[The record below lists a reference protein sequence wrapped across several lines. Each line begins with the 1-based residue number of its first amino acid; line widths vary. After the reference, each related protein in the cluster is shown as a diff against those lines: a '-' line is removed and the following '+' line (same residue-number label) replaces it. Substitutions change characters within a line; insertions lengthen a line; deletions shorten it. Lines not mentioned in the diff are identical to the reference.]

1 MSCDT
6 KFHSVLASVSKCYPQ
21 PWGRLSTCYS
31 PVRHSL
37 ERCKHLSLCVRL
49 ACIRHAASV
58 HPEPGSNSQFENLKI
73 ALRLNWRLFRYILY
87 NANPFIVC
95 YELTSQICF
104 CYLSN
109 SHRFV
114 CSKFCSV
121 FNVLLIAPWDNYI
134 ILSPCSCLVNYFLR
148 WLAHASGS
156 PWLAFASVRTYINI
170 PTLSRLVN
178 SFFPFF
184 YLHFTPFA
192 LSLSRPLFSLDSFA
206 FYLPSSPFSF
216 PPFASFAPPFTLS

>member
-6 KFHSVLASVSKCYPQ
+6 KFYSVLASVSKCYPQ

-87 NANPFIVC
+87 NVNPFIVC

-134 ILSPCSCLVNYFLR
+134 ILSPFARLVNY
-148 WLAHASGS
+148 
-156 PWLAFASVRTYINI
+156 
-170 PTLSRLVN
+170 
-178 SFFPFF
+178 FFPFF
-184 YLHFTPFA
+184 YLPFTPFV
-192 LSLSRPLFSLDSFA
+192 LSFLHLSFLLFSFA
-206 FYLPSSPFSF
+206 FYSLLPLISF
-216 PPFASFAPPFTLS
+216 TSFASFAPPFTLS

>member
-6 KFHSVLASVSKCYPQ
+6 KFYSVLASVSKCYPQ

-121 FNVLLIAPWDNYI
+121 FNVLLVVAETT
-134 ILSPCSCLVNYFLR
+134 ILSYHARFALSTTSFKKFSSTSLPLRSRSPLASQRFASLRSVGTYTNIPTLFPLVNYF
-148 WLAHASGS
+148 
-156 PWLAFASVRTYINI
+156 
-170 PTLSRLVN
+170 
-178 SFFPFF
+178 F
-184 YLHFTPFA
+184 YLFF
-192 LSLSRPLFSLDSFA
+192 LLVLFLISQTINRICIVYFQ
-206 FYLPSSPFSF
+206 
-216 PPFASFAPPFTLS
+216 